1 MSNTAVIYTRVS
13 SKEQEEEGYS
23 IPAQLDF
30 LMQYAKSKGLNVV
43 KVYSESVTASKAGRV
58 EFNKMLDFA
67 KKQRYGCHVIIEKN
81 DRTLRNEDDE
91 ALLINLAVRQGVIDL
106 HLPKDHLILNKD
118 STPHEIFMFHLL
130 CGMSCMYPRNLS
142 REIKKGL
149 DKKAE
154 LGDYP
159 SRPPVGYKS
168 IRQSKKHTR
177 IEIDPINAGYISKI
191 FELYSTGM
199 YSYKSL
205 AQRITLDGFYPR
217 NKPCTRAL
225 IEKILIN
232 PFYMGEFEYNA
243 KDTLTQTTPR

>member
-1 MSNTAVIYTRVS
+1 
-13 SKEQEEEGYS
+13 
-23 IPAQLDF
+23 
-30 LMQYAKSKGLNVV
+30 MQYAKSKGLNVV

-149 DKKAE
+149 DKQV
-154 LGDYP
+154 LF
-159 SRPPVGYKS
+159 
-168 IRQSKKHTR
+168 
-177 IEIDPINAGYISKI
+177 YISKI
-191 FELYSTGM
+191 HNPIFFWHLIFEPKNRYNNF
-199 YSYKSL
+199 
-205 AQRITLDGFYPR
+205 A
-217 NKPCTRAL
+217 
-225 IEKILIN
+225 ILV
-232 PFYMGEFEYNA
+232 
-243 KDTLTQTTPR
+243 LLLS